1 MTRSSTPLSR
11 RCVAKLW
18 RRLWAV
24 TGLPNLTLPRA
35 TRQASCNAATPTCS
49 PDSRPGNSHRPG
61 RARFQ
66 YARVEQARR
75 QHRVAILRA
84 LAAFNVDQ
92 HALAVDRGYLQ
103 TANLADAEPRRV
115 GRRQRD
121 PVP

>member
-18 RRLWAV
+18 RRLWVV

-49 PDSRPGNSHRPG
+49 PDSRPTTQPQAGTRSLPI
-61 RARFQ
+61 RAQ
-66 YARVEQARR
+66 YVEQTRR

-103 TANLADAEPRRV
+103 TA
-115 GRRQRD
+115 
-121 PVP
+121 